1 MLFKWT
7 SKLLLDDLKLKVSRS
22 SVPSNT
28 PTSSSSLNAPKILF
42 NCLPNNIHVAVSSAP
57 GQLLFKLSS
66 GLLGLHGSSKTAP
79 KAIPLLLDALKARLP
94 ATQAAVRVE
103 MRGVSPARPH
113 LISGLRRAGLRV
125 LEVSDSTGIPFNGC
139 RPKKTRRL

>member
-1 MLFKWT
+1 MFRATRK
-7 SKLLLDDLKLKVSRS
+7 LLDDLKLKLPRS
-22 SVPSNT
+22 SPTSPPT
-28 PTSSSSLNAPKILF
+28 PTLNAPKILF

-66 GLLGLHGSSKTAP
+66 GLLGLNGASKTAP
-79 KAIPLLLDALKARLP
+79 KAIPLLLDALKAKLP
-94 ATQAAVRVE
+94 GQAAVRVE
-103 MRGVSPARPH
+103 LRGVSPARSH
-113 LISGLRRAGLRV
+113 LISGLRRVGLRV

>member
-1 MLFKWT
+1 MFRRWT
-7 SKLLLDDLKLKVSRS
+7 SKLLQDDLKLKISRNNPLQS
-22 SVPSNT
+22 QSPAT
-28 PTSSSSLNAPKILF
+28 GTGFNAPKILF

-66 GLLGLHGSSKTAP
+66 GLVGLNGAAKTAP

-94 ATQAAVRVE
+94 GNGAVRVE
-103 MRGVSPARPH
+103 LRGVSPARPH
-113 LISGLRRAGLRV
+113 LISGLRRMGLRI
-125 LEVSDSTGIPFNGC
+125 LEVSDSTGVPFNGC